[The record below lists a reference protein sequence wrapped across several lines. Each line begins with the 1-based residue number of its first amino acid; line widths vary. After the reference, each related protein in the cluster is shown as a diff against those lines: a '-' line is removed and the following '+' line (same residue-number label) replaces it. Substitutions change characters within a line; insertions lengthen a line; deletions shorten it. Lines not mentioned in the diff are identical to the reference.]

1 MQAATTWWDSHW
13 ARWLDFVAVAVAV
26 LVLVRVGSEENLSW
40 LLWAFVGLAVILLSL
55 LRWPYGAL
63 VCLIG
68 LSTMTRFYMELFG
81 WKVRPEHVGATIVAI
96 LAGAWLIKNKA
107 RVRLDTLDY
116 WVLAYLAAN
125 YFSSSFTSPD
135 ASSTFRWA
143 LLNNLG
149 VLPYFAIR
157 FMIRD
162 GETLRGAFRI
172 LLSVSLV
179 QALYG
184 ISCYFSHLVFNT
196 DTGMEIG
203 QYLVDVA
210 APYGSLYEP
219 NFFGSYTA
227 CCAVMMLALYLSQ
240 ARNRIFYMVSFLIA
254 SFAAFISFSRGALLA
269 LIITVAWLV
278 WKVRKRHVG
287 ASRKGT
293 PLVLAAALLVLIALA
308 ATSGVLRERLTN
320 SFAQGLTEETTL
332 TRLLVLAEATQDI
345 INHPIFGSGTASFQL
360 FFDWGNFVPE
370 WAGAAAWIG
379 NFPMRVIHD
388 TGVVGFAT
396 ILGFIFTL
404 IFRIRK
410 AWRKQS
416 LLLPVLSALTAG
428 GFLYAI
434 SFQFT
439 EGTTLAFCW
448 VHLGFL
454 ATTTILIAFSQ
465 PQDLEPSSGLVSE
478 SANRQNF
485 SAS

>member
-1 MQAATTWWDSHW
+1 MQAAITWWDSRW
-13 ARWLDFVAVAVAV
+13 ARRLDLIAVLAAV
-26 LVLVRVGSEENLSW
+26 LVLVRVGAEEDLSW

-63 VCLIG
+63 ICLVG
-68 LSTMTRFYMELFG
+68 LSTMTRFYMEIFG
-81 WKVRPEHVGATIVAI
+81 WKVRPEHVGATIVAVI
-96 LAGAWLIKNKA
+96 AGAWLIKNKT
-107 RVRLDTLDY
+107 RLRLDALDY

-125 YFSSSFTSPD
+125 YFSSTFTSPD

-162 GETLRGAFRI
+162 GMILQGALRI
-172 LLSVSLV
+172 LLGVSLV

-184 ISCYFSHLVFNT
+184 IGCYFSHLALNT
-196 DTGMEIG
+196 NTGVEIG

-240 ARNRIFYMVSFLIA
+240 ARHRLFYMVSFLIA
-254 SFAAFISFSRGALLA
+254 SFAAFLSFSRGALLA
-269 LIITVAWLV
+269 LIVTVMWLL
-278 WKVRKRHVG
+278 WKVRKRNSGG
-287 ASRKGT
+287 ARKGA
-293 PLVLAAALLVLIALA
+293 PLVLAGAFLVLIALA
-308 ATSGVLRERLTN
+308 ASSGILRERLTN
-320 SFAQGLTEETTL
+320 SFSQGLTEETTL
-332 TRLLVLAEATQDI
+332 TRLLVLAEAAQDI
-345 INHPIFGSGTASFQL
+345 INHPVFGSGTASFQL

-379 NFPMRVIHD
+379 NFPMRIIHD
-388 TGVVGFAT
+388 TGVVGFA
-396 ILGFIFTL
+396 ISLGFIFTL

-416 LLLPVLSALTAG
+416 ALLPVLVALTAG
-428 GFLYAI
+428 GLLYAI

-448 VHLGFL
+448 VHLGLL
-454 ATTTILIAFSQ
+454 ATAAILIATSD
-465 PQDLEPSSGLVSE
+465 PQEPHTSSGYVTE
-478 SANRQNF
+478 SANRQIF
-485 SAS
+485 PAS

>member
-1 MQAATTWWDSHW
+1 MQAATTWWDSRW
-13 ARWLDFVAVAVAV
+13 ARWLDFIAVIAAV
-26 LVLVRVGSEENLSW
+26 LVVLRVGAEEDLSW
-40 LLWAFVGLAVILLSL
+40 VLWAFVGLAVIVLSL
-55 LRWPYGAL
+55 VRWPYGAL
-63 VCLIG
+63 ICLVG

-81 WKVRPEHVGATIVAI
+81 WKVRPEHVGATIVAV
-96 LAGAWLIKNKA
+96 LAGAWLIKNKT
-107 RVRLDTLDY
+107 RVRPDTLDY

-125 YFSSSFTSPD
+125 YFSSLFTSPD
-135 ASSTFRWA
+135 ASATFRWA

-157 FMIRD
+157 FIVRD
-162 GETLRGAFRI
+162 GETLQGAFRI
-172 LLSVSLV
+172 LLGVSLV

-196 DTGMEIG
+196 NTGMEIG

-240 ARNRIFYMVSFLIA
+240 ARNRLFYMVSFLIA

-269 LIITVAWLV
+269 LFVTVVWLF
-278 WKVRKRHVG
+278 WKVRKRNAG
-287 ASRKGT
+287 TSRNV
-293 PLVLAAALLVLIALA
+293 PALALALALLVLIALA
-308 ATSGVLRERLTN
+308 VSGAVLRERLTN

-379 NFPMRVIHD
+379 NFPMRIIHD
-388 TGVVGFAT
+388 TGVVGFAM

-404 IFRIRK
+404 IFKIRK
-410 AWRKQS
+410 AWRKQR
-416 LLLPVLSALTAG
+416 LLLPVLFALTAG

-454 ATTTILIAFSQ
+454 ATTAILMAASQ
-465 PQDLEPSSGLVSE
+465 PQGLEPTSGLMSE
-478 SANRQNF
+478 PVNQQIFPAT
-485 SAS
+485 